1 MFVFKSLS
9 ESGAFGAAFVIIWEK
24 NTPADDE
31 KCYTR
36 WSGEGM
42 RELTKFIFIFDKILD
57 YFMYLAGAA
66 VVFMVLSVF
75 AEVFVRLI
83 FGFSIQWVVEINEY
97 LVYYIAFLG
106 TAWLLRREGHVKVD
120 ILLNVLPPRGQD
132 VLNAI
137 TSIICAML
145 CLVVTYFSALTTI
158 DLFQRHTRSLT
169 LMATPMGYLIGII
182 PIGCFLLFIQFLRR
196 TYKYIQGAGEIKKEV
211 KS

>member
-1 MFVFKSLS
+1 MK
-9 ESGAFGAAFVIIWEK
+9 
-24 NTPADDE
+24 
-31 KCYTR
+31 
-36 WSGEGM
+36 
-42 RELTKFIFIFDKILD
+42 ELTKVILIFDKILD
-57 YFMYLAGAA
+57 YFMYLTGAA
-66 VVFMVLSVF
+66 VVFMILSVF
-75 AEVFVRLI
+75 AEVFVRLL

-97 LVYYIAFLG
+97 LIFYMAFLG

-196 TYKYIQGAGEIKKEV
+196 TCKYIQGAGEIKREV